1 MTDDLDRMFLD
12 SLKREL
18 NMQDCH
24 GQLQP
29 CYWIVMEHR
38 NVPAWPHEA
47 DEYRILDD
55 GTAYEIG
62 EFIDKIR
69 EELYPEFTD
78 GQKKEW
84 NAITDDD
91 NICVYDDIVNFLID
105 YGYHGD
111 LDVVPYAEKDMENY
125 EGGIFLTEKDCMD
138 WIKRNNHN
146 LENPRP
152 YVKTMHDNPVMARLL
167 DIVRETDWI

>member
-1 MTDDLDRMFLD
+1 MD
-12 SLKREL
+12 S
-18 NMQDCH
+18 
-24 GQLQP
+24 LQP

-38 NVPAWPHEA
+38 NVPVCPHED

-55 GTAYEIG
+55 GSAYEIG

-91 NICVYDDIVNFLID
+91 NICAYDDIVNFLID
-105 YGYHGD
+105 YGYHGISMPS
-111 LDVVPYAEKDMENY
+111 LMRRR
-125 EGGIFLTEKDCMD
+125 I
-138 WIKRNNHN
+138 W
-146 LENPRP
+146 
-152 YVKTMHDNPVMARLL
+152 KTMKAESSLRRR
-167 DIVRETDWI
+167 IAWTG